1 MSPSRQSFQSVDRQA
16 NPGSIPNRA
25 AGSERFFGSS
35 ARQNSSFQAGR
46 GTNSISRGPSY
57 GASSRPSQ
65 SSAPAW
71 RTFSPSTGRGMQ
83 SNSGGVYERQGTP
96 QGRPNDPQS
105 SQSSRDYRPNTRG
118 GSNGFGGYGSGRPT
132 LNMQQ
137 PIVTPRSGGS
147 YPARAPSG
155 SSGNGGISRRAVR
168 RRIARR
174 QFQRWVA
181 RRPIRRRTRPSLKK
195 FPPRFT
201 PLLTHRQEASK
212 GASCP
217 PSNFSGK

>member
-1 MSPSRQSFQSVDRQA
+1 MDRAFTDEHVRDGISSMQSSQFGRARVPMQQSRIDGTSFRQASMMTGANPVSPSRQSFQSVDRQA

-118 GSNGFGGYGSGRPT
+118 GSNGSG
-132 LNMQQ
+132 
-137 PIVTPRSGGS
+137 VTGQAGQRSIC
-147 YPARAPSG
+147 
-155 SSGNGGISRRAVR
+155 SSQS
-168 RRIARR
+168 
-174 QFQRWVA
+174 
-181 RRPIRRRTRPSLKK
+181 
-195 FPPRFT
+195 
-201 PLLTHRQEASK
+201 
-212 GASCP
+212 
-217 PSNFSGK
+217 